1 MNYPQALDY
10 LLHQLP
16 LFQSEGKKAYKP
28 GLDNILQLDAWTAHP
43 HRRFPCIHV
52 AGTNGKGSVCHLL
65 ASVLQEAGYR
75 TGLYTSPHLKDFRE
89 RIRINGHCIS
99 QAYVSEFTTAYID
112 AKKSGT
118 TLAPDFSPSFFEL
131 TTTMAFSY
139 FAENKVDVAIIEV
152 GLGGRLDSTNIIDP
166 LLSIITSI
174 SLDHMDVLGNN
185 IISIATEKAGIIKNR
200 RPVLAGKN
208 PPEVYQLLQNQAR
221 QRQAPFYLAEEL
233 LQINWQKDKKGSI
246 IRVIKGDWQEAGSFA
261 CGLAGQSTEENAALV
276 LVALSLL
283 KQNFKKTNTQ
293 ALLRGFEKV
302 VPNTGIR
309 GRWEILQENPLCIC
323 DTGHN
328 EAGLRRV
335 TEQLAATPHKQ
346 LHIVLGVVND
356 KDIRAMLALLP
367 QEAIYYFT
375 KATVPRALPEKELTK
390 LAAGRGLKGQ
400 SYPTVAQAKTAALK
414 AAAAEDLVFIG
425 GSNFVVAEAL

>member
-16 LFQSEGKKAYKP
+16 LFQYEGKKAYKP
-28 GLDNILQLDAWTAHP
+28 GLDNILQLDTWAAHP
-43 HRRFPCIHV
+43 HRLFPCIHV

-99 QAYVSEFTTAYID
+99 QAYVSEFTTAYLD

-118 TLAPDFSPSFFEL
+118 ILAPDFSPSFFEL

-200 RPVLAGKN
+200 KPVVAGKN
-208 PPEVYQLLQNQAR
+208 SAEVYQLLREQAE
-221 QRQAPFYLAEEL
+221 QRQASFYLAEEL
-233 LQINWQKDKKGSI
+233 LQLQGETFNKGS
-246 IRVIKGDWQEAGSFA
+246 RLTVSAGAWQELGTFT
-261 CGLAGQSTEENAALV
+261 CGLAGQYIPENASLALA
-276 LVALSLL
+276 ALKLL
-283 KQNFKKTNTQ
+283 KQDFKKINAP
-293 ALLRGFEKV
+293 ALLRGFEQV
-302 VPNTGIR
+302 VTNTGIR
-309 GRWEILQENPLCIC
+309 GRWEILQEKPLCIC

-328 EAGLRRV
+328 QAGLRMV

-356 KDIRAMLALLP
+356 KDIGAMLELLP
-367 QEAIYYFT
+367 QKAVYYFT
-375 KATVPRALPEKELTK
+375 KAAVARALPEKELAK

-400 SYPTVAQAKTAALK
+400 SYPTVAQAKTAALE
-414 AAAAEDLVFIG
+414 AAAADDLVFIG
-425 GSNFVVAEAL
+425 GSNFTVAEAL

>member
-16 LFQSEGKKAYKP
+16 LFQYEGKKAYKP
-28 GLDNILQLDAWTAHP
+28 GLDNILQLDTWAAHP

-99 QAYVSEFTTAYID
+99 QAYVSEFTTAYLD

-118 TLAPDFSPSFFEL
+118 ILAPDFSPSFFEL

-200 RPVLAGKN
+200 KPVVAGKN
-208 PPEVYQLLQNQAR
+208 SAEVYQLLREQAE

-233 LQINWQKDKKGSI
+233 LQLQGETFNKGS
-246 IRVIKGDWQEAGSFA
+246 RLTVSAGAWQELGTFT
-261 CGLAGQSTEENAALV
+261 CGLAGQYIPENASLALA
-276 LVALSLL
+276 ALKLL
-283 KQNFKKTNTQ
+283 KQDFKKINAP
-293 ALLRGFEKV
+293 ALLRGFEQV
-302 VPNTGIR
+302 VTNTGIR
-309 GRWEILQENPLCIC
+309 GRWEILQEKPLCIC

-328 EAGLRRV
+328 QAGLRMV

-356 KDIRAMLALLP
+356 KDIGAMLELLP
-367 QEAIYYFT
+367 QKAVYYFT
-375 KATVPRALPEKELTK
+375 KAAVARALPEKELAK

-400 SYPTVAQAKTAALK
+400 SYPTVAQAKTAALE
-414 AAAAEDLVFIG
+414 AAAADDLVFIG
-425 GSNFVVAEAL
+425 GSNFTVAEAL

>member
-16 LFQSEGKKAYKP
+16 LFQYEGKKAYKP
-28 GLDNILQLDAWTAHP
+28 GLDNILQLDTWAAHP
-43 HRRFPCIHV
+43 HRLFPCIHV

-99 QAYVSEFTTAYID
+99 QAYVSEFTTAYLD

-118 TLAPDFSPSFFEL
+118 ILAPDFSPSFFEL

-200 RPVLAGKN
+200 KPVVAGKN
-208 PPEVYQLLQNQAR
+208 SAEVYQLLREQAE

-233 LQINWQKDKKGSI
+233 LQLQGETFNKGS
-246 IRVIKGDWQEAGSFA
+246 RLTVSAGAWQELGTFT
-261 CGLAGQSTEENAALV
+261 CGLAGQYIPENASLALA
-276 LVALSLL
+276 ALKLL
-283 KQNFKKTNTQ
+283 KQDFKKINAP
-293 ALLRGFEKV
+293 ALLRGFEQV
-302 VPNTGIR
+302 VTNTGIR
-309 GRWEILQENPLCIC
+309 GRWEILQEKPLCIC

-328 EAGLRRV
+328 QAGLRMV

-356 KDIRAMLALLP
+356 KDIGAMLELLP
-367 QEAIYYFT
+367 QKAVYYFT
-375 KATVPRALPEKELTK
+375 KAAVARALPEKELAK

-400 SYPTVAQAKTAALK
+400 SYPTVAQAKTAALE
-414 AAAAEDLVFIG
+414 AAAADDLVFIG
-425 GSNFVVAEAL
+425 GSNFTVAEAL

>member
-16 LFQSEGKKAYKP
+16 LFQAEGKKAYKP
-28 GLDNILQLDAWTAHP
+28 GLDNSLQLDAWAAHP

-52 AGTNGKGSVCHLL
+52 AGTNGKGSVCNLL

-89 RIRINGHCIS
+89 RIRINGQCIS
-99 QAYVSEFTTAYID
+99 ETYVSEFTTAWLEAQKAI
-112 AKKSGT
+112 
-118 TLAPDFSPSFFEL
+118 APVISPSFFEL

-139 FAENKVDVAIIEV
+139 FAQNKVDVAVIEV

-166 LLSIITSI
+166 VLSLITSI

-185 IISIATEKAGIIKNR
+185 IITIAGEKAGIIKAH
-200 RPVLAGKN
+200 RPVVAGKN
-208 PPEVYQLLQNQAR
+208 PSEVYQVLRNQAL
-221 QRQAPFYLAEEL
+221 QKQAPFYLAEEL
-233 LQINWQKDKKGSI
+233 IQLLGKTFNKGTRLTVNSG
-246 IRVIKGDWQEAGSFA
+246 VWQELGTFI
-261 CGLAGQSTEENAALV
+261 CGLAGQYIPENAILV
-276 LVALSLL
+276 LSALNLL
-283 KQNFKKTNTQ
+283 KQDFNKIDAP
-293 ALLRGFEKV
+293 ALLRGFEQV

-309 GRWEILQENPLCIC
+309 GRWEILQEKPLCIC

-328 EAGLRRV
+328 EAGIRMV

-356 KDIRAMLALLP
+356 KDIKAMLALLP
-367 QEAIYYFT
+367 LEAIYYFT
-375 KATVPRALPEKELTK
+375 KASVPRALPEQE
-390 LAAGRGLKGQ
+390 LAALAAAQGLKGQ
-400 SYPTVAQAKTAALK
+400 NYPTVAQAKTAALK
-414 AAAAEDLVFIG
+414 AAAADDLVFIG